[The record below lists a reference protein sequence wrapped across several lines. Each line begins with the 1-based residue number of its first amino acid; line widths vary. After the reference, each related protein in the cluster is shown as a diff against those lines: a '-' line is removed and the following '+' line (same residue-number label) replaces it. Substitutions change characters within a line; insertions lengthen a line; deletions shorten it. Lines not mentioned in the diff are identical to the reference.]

1 MARAGRNGDGGVQVA
16 TFLLQD
22 IVKLH
27 PIFSILCPTAIARL
41 QRILRPLQ
49 LAPASMICRQGEA
62 SSEAYI
68 LLQGSMQAQTAEGK
82 RLATLESGS
91 VVGEL
96 SMLGVLTERS
106 CSIVTATLCH
116 CYMLFQRELYAA
128 FRDMPWIIAAMV
140 YEATSLA
147 LGHYVFREKDKAHDV
162 IYDANRRA
170 RAALESSAEGL
181 NVLLRTTA
189 DAAIKRP
196 ASPGVGQE
204 SSRSVPTTPSGK
216 RCMM

>member
-1 MARAGRNGDGGVQVA
+1 VALAGRNGDGGVQVA

-170 RAALESSAEGL
+170 RTALESSVEGL
-181 NVLLRTTA
+181 KVLLRTTA
-189 DAAIKRP
+189 DAAKSP
-196 ASPGVGQE
+196 ALASPGRVGQE
-204 SSRSVPTTPSGK
+204 SSRSVATTPSGK
-216 RCMM
+216 